1 MTNNGGN
8 TTTEKGWVNWV
19 FLILVLIVFISVL
32 PDKHNQPTVDK
43 QKSTANAE
51 PRVES
56 PLSLHQ
62 PTHVEIDLP
71 KPQSLHQPTHVE
83 IDLPKLAFAKADV
96 VEKAL
101 GRPINVKKDAN
112 HEDWSEGPILNV
124 RYKGAECL
132 YLRGRLVQVIYTFK
146 KRPTKA
152 EDALEWTGFPREAA
166 SLDNEH
172 ENHLP
177 YRAFYAPNAA
187 YRNPIHCCGLL
198 FQWVSISEAMNEI
211 WVNFA
216 NINDHFLDWPEEIRS
231 AWLRAGGESID
242 TEKAAATPD

>member
-1 MTNNGGN
+1 MKKITM
-8 TTTEKGWVNWV
+8 
-19 FLILVLIVFISVL
+19 LILAVLVAIFVAIRYEAAQKAAELQGFAAR
-32 PDKHNQPTVDK
+32 DK
-43 QKSTANAE
+43 QKSAANAE

-56 PLSLHQ
+56 
-62 PTHVEIDLP
+62 
-71 KPQSLHQPTHVE
+71 PQSLHQPTHVE

-101 GRPINVKKDAN
+101 GKPVNVKKDAN
-112 HEDWSEGPILNV
+112 SEDWSEGPILNV

-152 EDALEWTGFPREAA
+152 EDALEWTGFPREAV

-198 FQWVSISEAMNEI
+198 FQGVWITEAMNEI
-211 WVNFA
+211 QVNFA
-216 NINDHFLDWPEEIRS
+216 NINDHFLAWPEEIR
-231 AWLRAGGESID
+231 
-242 TEKAAATPD
+242 